1 MTAVFLTKHVAL
13 GNDFLIAVDPSRPLT
28 PADAVAWCDR
38 HRGIG
43 ADGLISLSPNADEPG
58 VWTMVLRNSDGSS
71 AEISGNGV
79 RAVGQALARYTGSPA
94 PTRFE
99 VDTDAGRRT
108 LDIISIDGTEAQVRA
123 DMGEVRPG
131 PPTFDDWA
139 SLGVDVERQAGLDI
153 GNPHLVAV
161 VANPD
166 AHDLA
171 VVGPAVESRYPQGL
185 NVHLISV
192 TSDHS
197 LDLRVWERG
206 AGITEACG
214 SGACAAAAA
223 SIDWGLTGPV
233 VEVAM
238 PGGTATVERHSNGN
252 LLLTGP
258 TTLIAD
264 IVIGNVD
271 SADATAG
278 AVAADPSTNDTLEE
292 V

>member
-1 MTAVFLTKHVAL
+1 MTSVHLSKHVAL
-13 GNDFLIAVDPSRPLT
+13 GNDFLIAVAPPRALT
-28 PADAVAWCDR
+28 PADAIAWCDR
-38 HRGIG
+38 RGGIG
-43 ADGLISLSPNADEPG
+43 ADGLISLTPSDEAPG
-58 VWTMVLRNSDGSS
+58 QWNMELLNSDGSS

-79 RAVGQALARYTGSPA
+79 RAVGQALARHCGKGA
-94 PTRFE
+94 PSRFD
-99 VDTDAGRRT
+99 VSTAAGLRV
-108 LDIISIDGTEAQVRA
+108 LDIISIDGPEAQVRA
-123 DMGEVRPG
+123 DMGPVRPG

-139 SLGVDVERQAGLDI
+139 SLGVDVDRQIGLDI

-161 VANPD
+161 VGDPS

-171 VVGPAVESRYPQGL
+171 VVGPAVEANYPQGL
-185 NVHLISV
+185 NVHLISI

-206 AGITEACG
+206 AGVTEACG

-223 SIDWGLTGPV
+223 ANAWGLTGPI

-238 PGGTATVERHSNGN
+238 PGGTATVERTEAGN

-258 TTLIAD
+258 TTFIAD
-264 IVIGNVD
+264 ITMH
-271 SADATAG
+271 DAPNSHAK
-278 AVAADPSTNDTLEE
+278 STVKE